1 MPRLEEAGM
10 PDEITPE
17 LFEHLVELAALEL
30 EPEEAEAL
38 RRQLNNQLN
47 VIHELAAIDITGVPI
62 TTHGVPYGP
71 VLSQPLRPDAVQ
83 DCDDPEAILA
93 QAPQV
98 EDRYV
103 VVPDIP
109 HEELA

>member
-1 MPRLEEAGM
+1 M

-30 EPEEAEAL
+30 APTEAEAL

-47 VIHELAAIDITGVPI
+47 VIHELEAIDITGVPI
-62 TTHGVPYGP
+62 TSHGVPYAAAI
-71 VLSQPLRPDAVQ
+71 SQSLRPDAVQ
-83 DCDDPEAILA
+83 DCDDPDAILA
-93 QAPQV
+93 QAPRV

-103 VVPDIP
+103 IVPDIP